1 MSVQQIMDFYEDL
14 YESRDV
20 DHCFHQYMNYVGQF
34 GLSGGVLVS
43 SPYVM
48 TCPLESDN
56 ISYVSAYDPGF
67 FRDYLAAG
75 GVKNDLS
82 AQLLFATRQNK
93 IDFCIS
99 DDNCCASELLGRE
112 VTREELLIKEIS
124 LDYQINFG
132 YAVSL
137 DTYAGRMTRGFGVSA
152 VGMGKEEYRHEV
164 VSHEREIK
172 QANYFLGLALRQFQL
187 PEGDTCR
194 DALFNLSSRQYDLL
208 RWLADGLRLQEI
220 ADSKIHRSVHTINK
234 DLQVLKRML
243 QASTQE
249 ELVAKGIIMGLIA

>member
-1 MSVQQIMDFYEDL
+1 MQQIMDFYEELNRSTDA
-14 YESRDV
+14 
-20 DHCFHQYMNYVGQF
+20 DHCFYQYMGYVGRF

-48 TCPLESDN
+48 TCPFENDN
-56 ISYVSAYDPGF
+56 ISYVSAYEPGF
-67 FRDYLAAG
+67 FSDYLAAG

-93 IDFCIS
+93 IDFCIN

-152 VGMGKEEYRHEV
+152 VGMNKEEYRNEV
-164 VSHEREIK
+164 VSHEREIQ
-172 QANYFLGLALRQFQL
+172 QANYFLGLVLKQFQQ
-187 PEGDTCR
+187 PEDNKSR
-194 DALFNLSSRQYDLL
+194 NAVPELSQRQHDLL

-220 ADSKIHRSVHTINK
+220 ADSKIHRSIHTINK
-234 DLQVLKRML
+234 ELQMLKKLL
-243 QASTQE
+243 QASTHE
-249 ELVAKGIIMGLIA
+249 ELVAKGIVMGLIA